1 MWQKKTIKNIHMKNW
16 KKILVVAVH
25 PDDETLGCGAT
36 LFRLAKMKKEL
47 HWLIVTTSAGSSIF
61 GKKYGEKRKNE
72 IKAINKMYGFA
83 TCTELPNE
91 TGYMEDMQKVELVQQ
106 IIKVVKK
113 IQPDT
118 IFLPF
123 PWDAHKE
130 HQTAFEAAFSAT
142 KTFRNPFIERVL
154 VMETLSETDYAPVPL
169 VPAFAPTHFVN
180 VSGFIN
186 KKVEALKVYA
196 SEVGE
201 YPFPRSEVSVRSLA
215 KYRGGQSGFEDAEAF
230 MCIKERYL

>member
-1 MWQKKTIKNIHMKNW
+1 MNNW

-36 LFRLAKMKKEL
+36 LLRLGQMNKEL
-47 HWLIVTTSAGSSIF
+47 HWLILTTSAGSKIF
-61 GKKYGEKRKNE
+61 GKEYGEKRRQE
-72 IKAINKMYGFA
+72 IEQIKKLYSFA
-83 TCTELPNE
+83 SCIELPNE
-91 TGYMEDMQKVELVQQ
+91 TGYMEGMQKVELVGQ
-106 IIKVVKK
+106 IIKVIRQ

-130 HQTAFEAAFSAT
+130 HQTAFDAAFSAS
-142 KTFRNPFIERVL
+142 KTFRNPYVERL
-154 VMETLSETDYAPVPL
+154 FVMETPSETDYAPVPL
-169 VPAFAPTHFVN
+169 VPSFSPTHFVN
-180 VSGFIN
+180 VSGFID
-186 KKVEALKVYA
+186 KKVEALNIYK
-196 SEVGE
+196 SEVGA